1 MSEPSNPARTAVVLG
16 GSHAG
21 MLAARALS
29 GFADR
34 VVVIERDVLPDGP
47 APRRGLPQARHAHM
61 LWSGGVRAVEELL
74 PGVTEALRAAG
85 ARRSPVT
92 TDMVVLGPR
101 GWFRRWPESHHVIL
115 AGRDLLDATIRA
127 QVLADERIELLAGA
141 EATGLAGDA
150 GAVTG
155 VRVRA
160 RGAADGRDG
169 AASGPERIVSAAL
182 VVDATGRGSR
192 AAGWLQDLGLPAVER
207 REVDSGLA
215 YASRL
220 YLAPEQ
226 ARSGYP
232 IVNVQADPRDGR
244 PGRAGFLLPIED
256 GRWIVTLNGT
266 RGGEPSAGNDDFL
279 RFAREEL
286 RHPVIGELLERAEPL
301 SDVSYTRATVNR
313 RSYYERMAAWPEGF
327 AVLGDALAAYNPL
340 YGHGLAVA
348 AQSAVALREAVRR
361 HGWGSAGLSRRVQRA
376 AARPAGAAWDLAV
389 GQDVFYPGATE
400 NGPTLRDR
408 LLAAYVGRLMLTATG
423 SGRIARRVTDVTSLE
438 RGPQVLLTPTVLLPP
453 PAAPLMRPVPGPR
466 LPPAVLYRGGRGGGP
481 PAPAAGAGAA
491 RAPGAAWREPRGAA
505 RSGTAGRQPAK
516 AGRGRPLPASGTTR
530 SEPAT
535 GCGAVRPTRAVVT

>member
-21 MLAARALS
+21 MLAARALT
-29 GFADR
+29 GLADR
-34 VVVIERDVLPDGP
+34 VVVVERDVLPDGP
-47 APRRGLPQARHAHM
+47 APRKGLPQARHAHM
-61 LWSGGVRAVEELL
+61 LWSGGVRAVAELL
-74 PGVTEALRAAG
+74 PDIVEALQAVG

-92 TDMVVLGPR
+92 TDMVVLGAR

-127 QVLADERIELLAGA
+127 QVLADDRVELLSGT
-141 EATGLAGDA
+141 EAMGLVGDA

-155 VRVRA
+155 VRAQERS
-160 RGAADGRDG
+160 GA
-169 AASGPERIVSAAL
+169 ERVIPAGF

-192 AAGWLQDLGLPAVER
+192 AEGWLGELGLPAVER

-232 IVNVQADPRDGR
+232 IVNVQPDPRDGR

-266 RGGEPSAGNDDFL
+266 RGGEPSSANDDFV

-286 RHPVIGELLERAEPL
+286 RHPVIGQLLEQAEPL
-301 SDVSYTRATVNR
+301 SDVSYTRTTLNR
-313 RSYYERMAAWPEGF
+313 RHFYERMPAWPENF

-348 AQSAVALREAVRR
+348 AQSAVALRDVVRR
-361 HGWGSAGLSRRVQRA
+361 HGWDSPGLSRRVQKA
-376 AARPAGAAWDLAV
+376 VARPAQTAWDLAV

-408 LLAAYVGRLMLTATG
+408 LQSAYVGRLMHTATG

-438 RGPQVLLTPTVLLPP
+438 RGPEVLLTPSVLVAAAVGSLK
-453 PAAPLMRPVPGPR
+453 PALS
-466 LPPAVLYRGGRGGGP
+466 GP
-481 PAPAAGAGAA
+481 PLSGDELKRAGL
-491 RAPGAAWREPRGAA
+491 E
-505 RSGTAGRQPAK
+505 
-516 AGRGRPLPASGTTR
+516 
-530 SEPAT
+530 
-535 GCGAVRPTRAVVT
+535 

>member
-1 MSEPSNPARTAVVLG
+1 MSEPSNPARTAVVVG

-21 MLAARALS
+21 MLAARALA

-34 VVVIERDVLPDGP
+34 VVVIERDALPQGP

-74 PGVTEALRAAG
+74 PGVTQALRAAG

-115 AGRDLLDATIRA
+115 ASRDLLDATVRA
-127 QVLADERIELLAGA
+127 LVLADERIELLSGT
-141 EATGLAGDA
+141 EVTGLAGDA

-160 RGAADGRDG
+160 RDGRGHTGPDP
-169 AASGPERIVSAAL
+169 GPERVVPAAL
-182 VVDATGRGSR
+182 VVDASGRGSR
-192 AAGWLQDLGLPAVER
+192 AAGWLEALGLPAVER

-220 YLAPEQ
+220 YLAPER

-232 IVNVQADPRDGR
+232 IVNVQPDPRDGR

-266 RGGEPSAGNDDFL
+266 RGGEPSAADDDFV

-301 SDVSYTRATVNR
+301 SGVAYTRATVNR
-313 RSYYERMAAWPEGF
+313 RSYYERMPAWPENF

-348 AQSAVALREAVRR
+348 AQSAVALRDVVGR
-361 HGWGSAGLSRRVQRA
+361 HGWGSAGLSRRVQKA
-376 AARPAGAAWDLAV
+376 VARPAGAAWDLAV

-408 LLAAYVGRLMLTATG
+408 LLAAYVGRLMLTATA
-423 SGRIARRVTDVTSLE
+423 SGRVARRVTDVTSLE
-438 RGPQVLLTPTVLLPP
+438 RGPQVLLTPSVLLAATAGPLRPP
-453 PAAPLMRPVPGPR
+453 LA
-466 LPPAVLYRGGRGGGP
+466 GP
-481 PAPAAGAGAA
+481 PLTAAELERAGL
-491 RAPGAAWREPRGAA
+491 R
-505 RSGTAGRQPAK
+505 
-516 AGRGRPLPASGTTR
+516 
-530 SEPAT
+530 
-535 GCGAVRPTRAVVT
+535 